1 MRRKM
6 IGDFISKV
14 SFEMTKPEKSG
25 KVHKKLCS
33 TVITFTNRKTWKEQ
47 RKTKPYNFLDISDRI
62 PLFLD
67 RVLHQKSFSIHRKL
81 WEEKM

>member
-1 MRRKM
+1 MCRKM

-33 TVITFTNRKTWKEQ
+33 TVITFTNRKT
-47 RKTKPYNFLDISDRI
+47 
-62 PLFLD
+62 
-67 RVLHQKSFSIHRKL
+67 
-81 WEEKM
+81 